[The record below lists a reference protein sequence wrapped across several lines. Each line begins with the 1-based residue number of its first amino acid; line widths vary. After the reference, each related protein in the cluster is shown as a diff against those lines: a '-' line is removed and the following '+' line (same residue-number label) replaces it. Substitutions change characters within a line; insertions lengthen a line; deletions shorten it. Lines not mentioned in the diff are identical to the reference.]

1 MDDQIFEQRLSNL
14 KQSYQQLPV
23 QTSSDK
29 IMERIKKEQ
38 KKKRSFFS
46 AQTLYA
52 ASFIGV
58 LIIAGLLGTQLLMQ
72 KNHHNGGTGVQPPA
86 AAVPP
91 SAEEIE
97 ARHEEI
103 RQLYD
108 DQLTAFD
115 EKVSIADPEQ
125 YSFIQDAKK
134 AVADFEKRDTF
145 KSEPELENYYNK
157 VKQTV
162 RQNVSVPSEQL
173 RNLRTKAEEGQ
184 QIKDEE
190 IISLLEKQRI
200 MNEYYF
206 EKWLAVSQNLQYTDV
221 FAFADELNRSG
232 TNDPEAGPVVKE
244 IRDSGYRFYHEGE
257 GMINFQSDLAI
268 LEAELKPSPQMQKYF
283 EMENQAQ
290 VTEDGAVSVT
300 PQELAD
306 RTVALEDFINK
317 NPNFKYGEKLKE
329 RYEFW
334 LFLLLKGLNNSPA
347 IDEENRLKEE
357 WKSAMEYVMEKDPNS
372 QTAAAVSEYYNYLK
386 EKNFT
391 FNTIEEYQQYKVTV
405 PESLRPAVS
414 FYGGREFNLLPLS
427 NRIYNAYLS
436 FKDDGN
442 ETALNELQPA
452 DMIRLYMYTIVK
464 GDADTAYELLLKEEG
479 TPSKEEFEREIQNK
493 APEYQ
498 TLSDKLYKLGEK
510 YDENNVKLEF
520 FYEDGSVDSFE
531 LRIDPQNYSSKIVYE
546 KRK

>member
-23 QTSSDK
+23 QTSADK
-29 IMERIKKEQ
+29 IMERIHKEQ

-46 AQTLYA
+46 AHTLYA

-72 KNHHNGGTGVQPPA
+72 KEHRNGGTGDQPPA

-108 DQLTAFD
+108 DQLAAFD

-134 AVADFEKRDTF
+134 AAADFEKRDSF
-145 KSEPELENYYNK
+145 KSVPELENYYNK

-162 RQNVSVPSEQL
+162 WQNVAVPSEQL
-173 RNLRTKAEEGQ
+173 DNLRTKAKEGQ

-206 EKWLAVSQNLQYTDV
+206 EKWLSVSQNLQYTDV

-232 TNDPEAGPVVKE
+232 TDDPEAGPVVKE

-257 GMINFQSDLAI
+257 GMINFQSDLA
-268 LEAELKPSPQMQKYF
+268 LFEAELKPSPQMQTYF

-290 VTEDGAVSVT
+290 VTEDAAVSVP

-317 NPNFKYGEKLKE
+317 NPNFKYSEKLKE

-334 LFLLLKGLNNSPA
+334 LFLLLKGLNNTPA

-357 WKSAMEYVMEKDPNS
+357 WKSAMEYVMEKNPNS

-414 FYGGREFNLLPLS
+414 YYGGREFKLLPLS
-427 NRIYNAYLS
+427 NRIYNAYRS
-436 FKDDGN
+436 FKDHGN

-452 DMIRLYMYTIVK
+452 DMIRLYFYTIVM
-464 GDADTAYELLLKEEG
+464 GDTDTAYELLFKEEG
-479 TPSKEEFEREIQNK
+479 TSSKEEFERKIQNK

-498 TLSDKLYKLGEK
+498 TLSDKLYKLGEN

-531 LRIDPQNYSSKIVYE
+531 VRIDPKNYSSKIVYQ
-546 KRK
+546 KSK